1 MNIPKL
7 YKKFHVDKE
16 HTSIGLFVALNAK
29 YSINKVFYP
38 GSHVHI
44 TPSLVFRE
52 VIYADSFKNTFK
64 FFEDPE
70 TIAFLVANKRYEE
83 EAIFRFYQQDYERSF
98 EGLGNDFDLVISQYA
113 GFVGQAVKSYL
124 KIGGL
129 LVCNN
134 SHGDASL
141 ASLDPSYQLIAVY
154 KRLAD
159 DKFTISAEN
168 LEDYMIPKNG
178 VLPIREDIIT
188 KRRGIAYT
196 RSPSGYIFKKVKD

>member
-1 MNIPKL
+1 MIIPKL

-16 HTSIGLFVALNAK
+16 HTSIGLFIALNDK
-29 YSINKVFYP
+29 YSIDKVFYP

-44 TPSLVFRE
+44 TPSLVFSE

-70 TIAFLVANKRYEE
+70 TLAFVSANKRYKE
-83 EAIFRFYQQDYERSF
+83 EAIFRFYQQDYEQRF
-98 EGLGNDFDLVISQYA
+98 NGLAKDFDLVISQYA

-141 ASLDPSYQLIAVY
+141 ASLDPSYQLTAVY
-154 KRLAD
+154 RRLAD
-159 DKFTISAEN
+159 DKFSISEN
-168 LEDYMIPKNG
+168 KLSDYLIPKSG
-178 VLPIREDIIT
+178 VIPTREEIVT

-196 RSPSGYIFKKVKD
+196 KSPSGYIFKKVKD

>member
-1 MNIPKL
+1 MIIPKL
-7 YKKFHVDKE
+7 YKKFHVDKG
-16 HTSIGLFVALNAK
+16 HTSIGLFIALNEK
-29 YSINKVFYP
+29 YSIDKVFYP

-44 TPSLVFRE
+44 TPSLVFSE

-70 TIAFLVANKRYEE
+70 TLAFVSANKRYKE
-83 EAIFRFYQQDYERSF
+83 EAIFRFYQQDYEQRF
-98 EGLGNDFDLVISQYA
+98 NGLSKDFDLVISQYA
-113 GFVGQAVKSYL
+113 SFVGQAVKSYL

-141 ASLDPSYQLIAVY
+141 ASLDPSYQLTAVY
-154 KRLAD
+154 RRLAD
-159 DKFTISAEN
+159 DKFSISEN
-168 LEDYMIPKNG
+168 KLGDYLIPKSG
-178 VLPIREDIIT
+178 VIPTWKEIVT

-196 RSPSGYIFKKVKD
+196 KSPSGYIFKKVKD